1 MLITDKIQP
10 SDILTMISHFSG
22 SVADIFQ
29 DMTVSFIPYNFIA
42 IAHGIQLNSIFDDV
56 TASVLL
62 QIVADKNNIKWKH
75 LADLFLKDYNPIENY
90 SMVENMLDYQQEGK
104 TESGAENY
112 HEKTTEKSA
121 VGANVKQGKQ
131 VSSVNVSES
140 ESNIIT
146 EDGVNIKSKNYNTT
160 MDDTDTERLHD
171 AQTSEGTTATESM
184 QGGFRDFTIQGKKI
198 QEKSQIAHEGTGIN
212 INDSITNQDFDVTG
226 ISGHKGNRSGN
237 IGVTT
242 TQQMGESEIIYAQKL
257 VLVDIIM
264 RDITDFLSA
273 GVYV

>member
-29 DMTVSFIPYNFIA
+29 DMTTAFIPYNFIA
-42 IAHGIQLNSIFDDV
+42 IAHGVLLNPIFDDV

-62 QIVADKNNIKWKH
+62 QVITDKNNIKWTH
-75 LADLFLKDYNPIENY
+75 LADLFMKDYNPIENY

-104 TESGAENY
+104 TETGAENY

-140 ESNIIT
+140 ESSIT
-146 EDGVNIKSKNYNTT
+146 TIDGTQINSRNYNTT
-160 MDDTDTERLHD
+160 MDDTETERLHD
-171 AQTSEGTTATESM
+171 VQTSDGTTATESM
-184 QGGFRDFTIQGKKI
+184 QGGFRDFTIQGKKTH
-198 QEKSQIAHEGTGIN
+198 EKSQIQHNNTGIN

-273 GVYV
+273 GVYE